1 MTEAL
6 RPSTLGEI
14 LDRTAQ
20 LYRRNFWLFAGTAA
34 LPMVIIFVLA
44 LAVLPAGIF
53 AIPGIAGS
61 ASSAG
66 GTANVATMIQGFA
79 FIIAFLI
86 VMPIYLALYVLAIA
100 GITQATVSANRGEK
114 LTIRAALKSAQPRF
128 WTYLWYLILQGIM
141 AALVPMILAAVIIG
155 PLFYLITQSTGIGAR
170 VALGFVI
177 FLVAVAALGVIVWLS
192 LSYVMGMAVCVVE
205 KKTAWDSLTR
215 AMQLSRGTRGRI
227 FVLFLLLMVLSAAV
241 STAGYI
247 LAILVGAVASVMG
260 NGSTAMVVAGVVGG
274 ILYAIVSIGA
284 QVTLQPIPWIALVL
298 FYYDQRVR
306 KEGFDIEMMM
316 EQAGMMQPPPASSFG
331 AVGDISAPAAPPD
344 TVEGK

>member
-44 LAVLPAGIF
+44 LAVIPAGIL

-61 ASSAG
+61 ANSAG
-66 GTANVATMIQGFA
+66 GTASVATIIQGFA
-79 FIIAFLI
+79 FIIAVLI

-114 LTIRAALKSAQPRF
+114 LTIRAALKSVRPRF

-141 AALVPMILAAVIIG
+141 AAMVPMIIAGVIIG
-155 PLFYLITQSTGIGAR
+155 PLLYLISQSGGIGAR

-177 FLVAVAALGVIVWLS
+177 FLVAVAAFGVIVWLS
-192 LSYVMGMAVCVVE
+192 LSYAMGMAVCVVE
-205 KKTAWDSLTR
+205 K
-215 AMQLSRGTRGRI
+215 
-227 FVLFLLLMVLSAAV
+227 
-241 STAGYI
+241 
-247 LAILVGAVASVMG
+247 
-260 NGSTAMVVAGVVGG
+260 
-274 ILYAIVSIGA
+274 
-284 QVTLQPIPWIALVL
+284 
-298 FYYDQRVR
+298 
-306 KEGFDIEMMM
+306 
-316 EQAGMMQPPPASSFG
+316 
-331 AVGDISAPAAPPD
+331 
-344 TVEGK
+344 